1 MAIGDVDEAN
11 SAIGLARCSVAD
23 DEAGAMLGRIQ
34 NEMFDLGADIAT
46 PGEDFEP
53 NAMSLR
59 IVADQVARLEAEID
73 RMNEDLE
80 PLRSFILPGGSEA
93 VARLHL
99 ARAIVRRAERSIVSA
114 GNATALNPLALTYIN
129 RLSDLLFVMARWIAK
144 KEGGDVLWQPGA
156 TRGG

>member
-1 MAIGDVDEAN
+1 
-11 SAIGLARCSVAD
+11 
-23 DEAGAMLGRIQ
+23 MLGRIQ
-34 NEMFDLGADIAT
+34 NEMFDLGADLAT

-53 NAMSLR
+53 SAMSLR
-59 IVADQVARLEAEID
+59 IVAEQIARLEAEID

-99 ARAIVRRAERSIVSA
+99 ARAIVRRAERSIVAA
-114 GNATALNPLALTYIN
+114 GNAVALNPLALTYIN